1 MKIQGCDCSIVIR
14 TKHIELDVPYSEETI
29 REAVSLLQEE
39 AAIEGNGNCKAVVK
53 KNGVTGCVVT
63 PLTIGT
69 APLLLYLAMGSVDK
83 PVFIS
88 ETRNLYRYQLDLLP
102 MENSDCFDLIQDRG
116 IERFVFEQCRVQGFE
131 LRFEREKPIKLKLDV
146 CGERSGIPLCGIPL
160 SFASQNSCNLSQ
172 QDFIE
177 IQKEKGEIFNSN
189 NVTYKI
195 NDRDYSNIYGLTIIA
210 KKEGGSKTEI
220 WIKRT
225 ISKDSELPNNI
236 EKIVITATLI
246 RDKYEHCPASQYS
259 HFGIFRKTL
268 NNLVL
273 VSDETS
279 VNSSDT
285 VIGPLRYYVSGSV
298 YTEVFTTGEGAL

>member
-14 TKHIELDVPYSEETI
+14 TKHMELDVPYSEETI

-39 AAIEGNGNCKAVVK
+39 ASIEGNGNCKAIVK

-69 APLLLYLAMGSVDK
+69 VPLLLYLAMGSVGK

-88 ETRNLYRYQLDLLP
+88 ETRNLYRYQADLLP

-116 IERFVFEQCRVQGFE
+116 IERNVFEQCRVQGFE

-146 CGERSGIPLCGIPL
+146 CRERSAYAFLYT
-160 SFASQNSCNLSQ
+160 
-172 QDFIE
+172 DKIE
-177 IQKEKGEIFNSN
+177 KSTGEIFNSN
-189 NVTYKI
+189 NVSYKI
-195 NDRDYSNIYGLTIIA
+195 NGKDYSNIYGLTIIA
-210 KKEGGSKTEI
+210 KKESGTKTEI

-225 ISKDSELPNNI
+225 INKNNELPNNI
-236 EKIVITATLI
+236 EKIIITATLL
-246 RDKYEHCPASQYS
+246 RDKYEHR
-259 HFGIFRKTL
+259 HFGIFRITL
-268 NNLVL
+268 NHLVL
-273 VSDETS
+273 VSDETT

-285 VIGPLRYYVSGSV
+285 VIGPNRYYVSGSV
-298 YTEVFTTGEGAL
+298 FTEVFTSGEGAL